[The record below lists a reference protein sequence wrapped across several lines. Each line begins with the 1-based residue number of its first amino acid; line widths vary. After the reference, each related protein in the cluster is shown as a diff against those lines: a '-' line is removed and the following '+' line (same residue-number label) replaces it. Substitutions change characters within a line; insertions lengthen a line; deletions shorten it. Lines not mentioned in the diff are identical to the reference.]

1 MRKSILGVLL
11 IAFQLTLSA
20 HSASTADAAAELQ
33 RARQFLTGDHKNPDA
48 AKKLLLDV
56 VSATDAAKSPD
67 SFFWACIYLGYI
79 EDRGGNR
86 DAAIDWYR
94 KAAAIDGMSPFAA
107 ELATR
112 GLKQPLVWIRH
123 LDGDEATAPQTVP
136 ESRKPLAQPNR
147 RGAAYLTKDPPELAL
162 ASHLTAEERLRNFQ
176 ALWSIIDASYADFD
190 LKAIDWTAVG
200 SRYLN
205 RLNSITGDDD
215 YYFMMFQFV
224 NELKDTHS
232 WLNNYSPPVLST
244 VRDMP
249 TDLFADRPYVI
260 AGDKAGWEVL
270 AVDGMSFPQRVEWMR
285 PYLRAS
291 SSERR
296 FRRQAARELL
306 AGKEPDPVCV
316 TLRSPQGQTQTLTL
330 KRGGRSIPVE
340 APHLSIALTSQQFV
354 DFGRY
359 PSGLGYIRIRS
370 FNGREEITREFD
382 RALDALRDTG
392 GLILDVRDNPG
403 GFGHD
408 EIVGRFLHKTTFVG
422 YSHAKS
428 GPKHNQLEKQKNFIE
443 PRGWE
448 YKGPV
453 ALLVNDGTGSAADL
467 FTRGMHAA
475 PHLTI
480 IGTTTHGNLS
490 GEAVYA
496 VLPCGLVVRISNGY
510 LSDTKDRSIEVN
522 GNVPDITVEP
532 SVDDY
537 LAGRD
542 PVLDR
547 ASEFLLAVGQDSR
560 NSGR

>member
-1 MRKSILGVLL
+1 MRNLVFAAQFAALLLAFSPQGVH
-11 IAFQLTLSA
+11 A
-20 HSASTADAAAELQ
+20 ADAAFELQ
-33 RARQFLTGDHKNPDA
+33 QARQFLTGDHKNPGA

-56 VSATDAAKSPD
+56 VATTNAGENPD
-67 SFFWACIYLGYI
+67 SFFWACIYLGYV
-79 EDRGGNR
+79 EDRAGNR
-86 DAAIDWYR
+86 DAAIGWYT
-94 KAAAIDGMSPFAA
+94 KAAVIDGMPTFAT
-107 ELATR
+107 ELAAR

-123 LDGDEATAPQTVP
+123 LDGDEASPAQAAAPP
-136 ESRKPLAQPNR
+136 LKPAAQPNR
-147 RGAAYLTKDPPELAL
+147 RGLAYLAKDPPELAL
-162 ASHLTAEERLRNFQ
+162 ASNLSAEERLRNFQ
-176 ALWSIIDASYADFD
+176 SLWSLVDANYADFD
-190 LKAIDWTAVG
+190 LKSIDWTAVG
-200 SRYLN
+200 VRYLN
-205 RLNSITGDDD
+205 RLSSVAGDDD
-215 YYFMMFQFV
+215 FYLMMFQFV

-232 WLNNYSPPVLST
+232 WLNNYKPPLLST
-244 VRDMP
+244 ARDMP

-270 AVDGMSFPQRVEWMR
+270 AVDGMSFPERVEWMR
-285 PYLRAS
+285 PYLHAS

-296 FRRQAARELL
+296 FRREAARALL
-306 AGKEPDPVCV
+306 AGKTPDPVSV
-316 TLRSPQGQTQTLTL
+316 TLRSPQGEAQTLTL
-330 KRGGRSIPVE
+330 KRGGRSIPFV

-370 FNGREEITREFD
+370 FNGREEIAKEFD
-382 RALDALRDTG
+382 RALDALRDTR

-408 EIVGRFLHKTTFVG
+408 EIVGRFLNKTTFVG
-422 YSHAKS
+422 YSHTKS

-443 PRGWE
+443 PRGWKYQE
-448 YKGPV
+448 PV

-467 FTRGMHAA
+467 FTRDMHAA
-475 PHLTI
+475 PHVTI

-532 SVDDY
+532 SIDDC

-547 ASEFLLAVGQDSR
+547 ASEFLLAGGQRSP